1 MFEGRQTQI
10 APIKDMLRLVNRN
23 GKRMLPK
30 GDFDDLQ
37 KWATQQFDNIIIS
50 LWRYINDDGET
61 ELYLK
66 TGNDACTALMYLVL
80 NNQGE
85 RAHIKNPKDIDATKC
100 IFTASQ

>member
-37 KWATQQFDNIIIS
+37 KWATQ
-50 LWRYINDDGET
+50 
-61 ELYLK
+61 
-66 TGNDACTALMYLVL
+66 
-80 NNQGE
+80 
-85 RAHIKNPKDIDATKC
+85 
-100 IFTASQ
+100 